1 MDDPYILSLF
11 WFQYVASFLNFRD
24 PIYEFLTAEF
34 FYLLHWKFVEY
45 FVYYLYK
52 KLTIG

>member
-1 MDDPYILSLF
+1 MCKEISYGL
-11 WFQYVASFLNFRD
+11 
-24 PIYEFLTAEF
+24 F
-34 FYLLHWKFVEY
+34 FYLLHWKFAEY